1 MSTMIFVNLPV
12 RDLDRSLAFFKAMGY
27 SHNPQFTDE
36 TAACLVIS
44 DTIFVMLL
52 TEPKFKEFTKKQPAD
67 TNTTTEVIL
76 AISAE
81 SREQVDQLVD
91 KAIAAGAGPA
101 NDPMDLGMMYNRSF
115 HDLDGHAW
123 EFVWM
128 DPAAVEAPPQG

>member
-1 MSTMIFVNLPV
+1 MPTMIFVNLPV

-44 DTIFVMLL
+44 DSIFVMLL
-52 TEPKFKEFTKKQPAD
+52 TETKFKEFTKKQLAD

-76 AISAE
+76 ALSAE
-81 SREQVDQLVD
+81 SREQVDEVVT

-101 NDPMDLGMMYNRSF
+101 NDPMDLGFMYSRSF
-115 HDLDGHAW
+115 HDLDGHQW
-123 EFVWM
+123 EYVWM
-128 DPAAVEAPPQG
+128 DENAEPPHEG

>member
-1 MSTMIFVNLPV
+1 MIFVNLPV

-44 DTIFVMLL
+44 DSIFVMLL
-52 TEPKFKEFTKKQPAD
+52 TETKFKEFTKKQLAD

-76 AISAE
+76 ALSAE
-81 SREQVDQLVD
+81 SREQVDEVVT

-101 NDPMDLGMMYNRSF
+101 NDPMDLGFMYSRSF
-115 HDLDGHAW
+115 HDLDGHQW
-123 EFVWM
+123 EYVWM
-128 DPAAVEAPPQG
+128 DENAEPPHEG

>member
-1 MSTMIFVNLPV
+1 MIFVNLPV

-52 TEPKFKEFTKKQPAD
+52 TEAKFKEFTKKQLAD

-76 AISAE
+76 ALSAE
-81 SREQVDQLVD
+81 SREQVDEVVT

-101 NDPMDLGMMYNRSF
+101 NDPMDLGFMYSRSF
-115 HDLDGHAW
+115 HDLDGHQW
-123 EFVWM
+123 EYLWM
-128 DPAAVEAPPQG
+128 DENAEPPHEG

>member
-1 MSTMIFVNLPV
+1 MPTMIFVNLPV

-52 TEPKFKEFTKKQPAD
+52 TEAKFKEFTKKQLAD

-76 AISAE
+76 ALSAE
-81 SREQVDQLVD
+81 SREQVDEVVT

-101 NDPMDLGMMYNRSF
+101 NDPMDLGFMYSRSF
-115 HDLDGHAW
+115 HDLDGHQW
-123 EFVWM
+123 EYLWM
-128 DPAAVEAPPQG
+128 DENAEPPHEG